1 MKMTDLSILPKMDL
15 GKKYE
20 RITAYENKCAIGIIA
35 GDIIGDTTCLSILT
49 TNILPADIYSF
60 GKTINIKTNELNII
74 SNIFDLNGN
83 LIISRKITN
92 KLTIVDMGNYSTGVY
107 VVKLNN
113 DERQYVKRVFIE

>member
-1 MKMTDLSILPKMDL
+1 MATL
-15 GKKYE
+15 
-20 RITAYENKCAIGIIA
+20 
-35 GDIIGDTTCLSILT
+35 TCLSILT